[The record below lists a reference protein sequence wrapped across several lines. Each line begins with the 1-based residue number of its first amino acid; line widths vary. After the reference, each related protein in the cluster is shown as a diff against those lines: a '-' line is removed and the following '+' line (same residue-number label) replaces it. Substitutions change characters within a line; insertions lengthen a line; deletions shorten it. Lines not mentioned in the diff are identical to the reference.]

1 MAWRTTRDSARTRR
15 KILISTQ
22 VHGLETPEAGKLL
35 LNMLLEH
42 ATSPSFTYFH
52 AWDAGDVVVW
62 DNTQTLHHSMPYDR
76 SSPDVVRELYRT
88 QARFA

>member
-1 MAWRTTRDSARTRR
+1 VLYVGSPHM
-15 KILISTQ
+15 
-22 VHGLETPEAGKLL
+22 VVEGLETQEAGRDLL
-35 LNMLLEH
+35 GMVLTH